1 MFEKCRKRY
10 LRWQGFFSKR
20 FRLRFG
26 LRFRLLKFCLLV
38 WLSWLSI
45 SLSPSLLAYSATPA
59 AQQATPVP
67 VQTIDQSATPVQIL
81 EQQGKAL
88 YETGQ
93 FAEAANVLQQAIAL
107 HQQQNDV
114 LSQAIALSNLALPYQ
129 QLGSWQQANE
139 AVQNSLSLLASAPQS
154 QQRTS
159 GIAQTLD
166 IQGQLQLA
174 QGQAEQALTSWEQ
187 AAERYEALGNR
198 DRLVQN
204 QINQSRALQT
214 LGFYQKALALL
225 NQQSQALAA
234 APDSLT
240 KVAEL
245 RSLGEGLRAIG
256 DLEGSLAQ
264 LEESLKIVK
273 QLEVRSESASK
284 AEEMTALVQ
293 LSLGNTARARQDSAA
308 ALEWYQQAA
317 ATGSEATELQ
327 ANLNRLSLFVE
338 NSQLTETNTL
348 IPEIQNQLEVL
359 PLSRATVYARINLAN
374 SLAKATDGSSLDAAT
389 LLSTAV
395 KQSEQLGDRRT
406 QSYALG
412 LLGGLYEQTQQWAS
426 AKELTQQALQLSASA
441 NATDITYL
449 WQWQMGRIL
458 KAQVEQED
466 AQDKD
471 LATIR
476 QAAIASYQRAIQ
488 TLQSLRLD
496 IASINPDQ
504 QFSFRESVEPAYREQ
519 IALMLHPVVGEPEQ
533 EDLIAA
539 REALGSLQTVELQN
553 FFREACIDVPIAIDR
568 VVEQTQALS
577 DGTTSALAA
586 IVYPIILEDSLEV
599 VLKLP
604 NQDELVHYST
614 AIDRKSIESTL
625 IDLRSQITQPESQ
638 TSVEVLSSQVYDWL
652 IRPAE
657 PALNSSQVGTL
668 VFVLDSFLKNIP
680 MAALYDGE
688 RYLVERYGVAL
699 TPGLE
704 LLNPQPIERS
714 EMRLLFAGLSD
725 SVEDFAPLTAVE
737 AEKEGIEAAVPK
749 MTTLLNQAFTASALE
764 NKIERTPFQVVHL
777 ATHGEF
783 SSDLSKTFIRS
794 RDRRISM
801 DELNDILQ
809 VRQTQSEPIELL
821 TLSACQTAEGD
832 ERAALGLAGV
842 AVRAGAR
849 STLASL
855 WAIDDR
861 SSAFLMTEFYRQLV
875 QNPDFSKS
883 QALRQA
889 QLELVDHPNYNHPSY
904 WAPYVLLGNWL

>member
-1 MFEKCRKRY
+1 MFKQCQKQY
-10 LRWQGFFSKR
+10 LRWQSFS
-20 FRLRFG
+20 FRRS
-26 LRFRLLKFCLLV
+26 RSLKFCLLV
-38 WLSWLSI
+38 LVSWLCI
-45 SLSPSLLAYSATPA
+45 FLSPSLLAYSATLT
-59 AQQATPVP
+59 AQRSSPTSIQTVDRSEAS
-67 VQTIDQSATPVQIL
+67 VQNL
-81 EQQGKAL
+81 EQQGRAL

-93 FAEAANVLQQAIAL
+93 FVEAAAVLQQAITYY
-107 HQQQNDV
+107 QQQDDT
-114 LSQAIALSNLALPYQ
+114 LSQAVALSNLALPYQ

-139 AVQNSLSLLASAPQS
+139 AVQNSLSLLTDVPQS

-159 GIAQTLD
+159 GIAQALD
-166 IQGQLQLA
+166 IRGQLQLA
-174 QGQAEQALTSWEQ
+174 QGQAEQALASWEK
-187 AAERYEALGNR
+187 AAERYESLGDR

-225 NQQSQALAA
+225 NQQSEALAS

-240 KVAEL
+240 KAAEL
-245 RSLGEGLRAIG
+245 RSLGEGLRAVG
-256 DLEGSLAQ
+256 NLEGSLTQ
-264 LEESLKIVK
+264 LEKSLEIAQTLKAD
-273 QLEVRSESASK
+273 SGSADK
-284 AEEMTALVQ
+284 AEEITALVQ
-293 LSLGNTARARQDSAA
+293 LSLGNTARARQDTEAA
-308 ALEWYQQAA
+308 RDWYQQAA
-317 ATGSEATELQ
+317 ANGSKATELQ
-327 ANLNRLSLFVE
+327 ANLNRLSLLVE
-338 NSQLTETNTL
+338 NSEATAANAL
-348 IPEIQNQLEVL
+348 IPEIQNQLEAL

-374 SLAKATDGSSLDAAT
+374 TLAKTTDDSSLDAAA

-412 LLGGLYEQTQQWAS
+412 LLGGLYEHSQQWSS
-426 AKELTQQALQLSASA
+426 AKELTQQALQLATSA

-449 WQWQMGRIL
+449 WQWQMGRVL

-466 AQDKD
+466 AQTEN
-471 LATIR
+471 LVQIR
-476 QAAIASYQRAIQ
+476 TAAIASYQQAIQ

-504 QFSFRESVEPAYREQ
+504 QFSFRDSVEPAYREQ
-519 IALMLHPVVGEPEQ
+519 IALLLHPVAGEPRQ
-533 EDLIAA
+533 GDLIAA
-539 REALGSLQTVELQN
+539 REALESLQTVELQN
-553 FFREACIDVPIAIDR
+553 FFREACVDVPIAIDR

-577 DGTTSALAA
+577 DKTSSTLAA

-604 NQDELVHYST
+604 NQDELVYYST
-614 AIDRKSIESTL
+614 VIDRQTVESTL
-625 IDLRSQITQPESQ
+625 IDLRNQITQPESQ
-638 TSVEVLSSQVYDWL
+638 TSVELLSSQVYDWL

-657 PALNSSQVGTL
+657 AALDSNQVGTL
-668 VFVLDSFLKNIP
+668 VFVLDGFLKNIP

-704 LLNPQPIERS
+704 LLNPQPIKRA

-749 MTTLLNQAFTASALE
+749 TTVLLNQAFTAIALE
-764 NKIERTPFQVVHL
+764 DKIEQTPFQVVHL

-783 SSDLSKTFIRS
+783 SSDLSKTFLRS

-801 DELNDILQ
+801 DELNNILQ
-809 VRQTQSEPIELL
+809 ARQTQSEPIELL

-889 QLELVDHPNYNHPSY
+889 QLKLVKHPNYNHPSY